1 MDKEEYINL
10 VNDKISNFKIQLILN
25 KNLYIDE
32 VITKEYYEVVENNLL
47 EKIHTLSNELELYV

>member
-1 MDKEEYINL
+1 MDKNTSQSII
-10 VNDKISNFKIQLILN
+10 DKISNFKIQLILN

-32 VITKEYYEVVENNLL
+32 VITMEYYEVVENNLL

>member
-1 MDKEEYINL
+1 MDKSTLQSII
-10 VNDKISNFKIQLILN
+10 DKISNFKVQLILN

>member
-1 MDKEEYINL
+1 MDKNTSQIII
-10 VNDKISNFKIQLILN
+10 DKISNFKIQLILN

>member
-1 MDKEEYINL
+1 MDKNTSQSIIN
-10 VNDKISNFKIQLILN
+10 KISNFKVQLILN

-47 EKIHTLSNELELYV
+47 EKIHTLSNELELYI

>member
-1 MDKEEYINL
+1 MDKNTSQSII
-10 VNDKISNFKIQLILN
+10 DKISNFKIQLILN

-32 VITKEYYEVVENNLL
+32 VITKEYYEVVETNLL

>member
-1 MDKEEYINL
+1 MDKNTSQSIIN
-10 VNDKISNFKIQLILN
+10 KISNFKVQLILN

-47 EKIHTLSNELELYV
+47 EKINTLSNELELYV

>member
-1 MDKEEYINL
+1 MDKNTSQSIIN
-10 VNDKISNFKIQLILN
+10 KISNFKVQLILN

>member
-1 MDKEEYINL
+1 MDKNTSQSII
-10 VNDKISNFKIQLILN
+10 DKISNFKIQLILN

-32 VITKEYYEVVENNLL
+32 VITKEYYEIVENNLL

>member
-1 MDKEEYINL
+1 MDKNTSQSII
-10 VNDKISNFKIQLILN
+10 DKISNFKIQLILN

-47 EKIHTLSNELELYV
+47 EKIHILSNELELYV

>member
-1 MDKEEYINL
+1 MDKSTSQSII
-10 VNDKISNFKIQLILN
+10 DKISNFKVQLILN

-47 EKIHTLSNELELYV
+47 EKIHSLTNELELYV

>member
-1 MDKEEYINL
+1 MDKNTSQSII
-10 VNDKISNFKIQLILN
+10 DKISNFKIQLILN

>member
-1 MDKEEYINL
+1 MDKNTSQSII
-10 VNDKISNFKIQLILN
+10 DKISNFKIQLILN

-47 EKIHTLSNELELYV
+47 EKIHTLSNELELYI

>member
-1 MDKEEYINL
+1 MDKNTSQSII
-10 VNDKISNFKIQLILN
+10 DKISNFKIQLILN

-47 EKIHTLSNELELYV
+47 EKIHSLTNELEMYT

>member
-1 MDKEEYINL
+1 MDKNISQSII
-10 VNDKISNFKIQLILN
+10 DKISNFKVQLILN

-47 EKIHTLSNELELYV
+47 EKIHTLTNELELYV

>member
-1 MDKEEYINL
+1 MNKNISQSIVDR
-10 VNDKISNFKIQLILN
+10 ISNFKIQLILN

-47 EKIHTLSNELELYV
+47 EKIHTLSNELEMYT

>member
-1 MDKEEYINL
+1 MNKNTSQSII
-10 VNDKISNFKIQLILN
+10 DKISNFKIQLILN

>member
-1 MDKEEYINL
+1 MDKNTSQSII
-10 VNDKISNFKIQLILN
+10 DRISNFKVQLILN

-32 VITKEYYEVVENNLL
+32 IISKEYYEVVENNLL